1 MKTVEEI
8 IKWLEYA
15 ISFSKW
21 GINSLRDFPTFP
33 KKGGAGGDSLGNNSG
48 KTTGNS

>member
-33 KKGGAGGDSLGNNSG
+33 KKGSDSKSGDGL
-48 KTTGNS
+48 

>member
-1 MKTVEEI
+1 VKTVEEI

-21 GINSLRDFPTFP
+21 GINSLRDFPPFP
-33 KKGGAGGDSLGNNSG
+33 KKTSNTNTNEGI
-48 KTTGNS
+48 

>member
-8 IKWLEYA
+8 IKYLEYA
-15 ISFSKW
+15 IAFSKW

-33 KKGGAGGDSLGNNSG
+33 KKGQDGGNSVSGN
-48 KTTGNS
+48 TTGTN

>member
-1 MKTVEEI
+1 VKTVEEI

-21 GINSLRDFPTFP
+21 GINSLRDFPPFP
-33 KKGGAGGDSLGNNSG
+33 KKGQDG
-48 KTTGNS
+48 GNSVSGNSAGTN

>member
-1 MKTVEEI
+1 VKTVEEI

-21 GINSLRDFPTFP
+21 GINSLRDFPPFP
-33 KKGGAGGDSLGNNSG
+33 KKGEDSIGDNSG
-48 KTTGNS
+48 KTTGSS

>member
-21 GINSLRDFPTFP
+21 GIDSLRTFPTFP
-33 KKGGAGGDSLGNNSG
+33 KKGEASIGNTSG
-48 KTTGNS
+48 KTGGGS

>member
-21 GINSLRDFPTFP
+21 GINSLRDFPPFP
-33 KKGGAGGDSLGNNSG
+33 KKGETNIADNSG
-48 KTTGNS
+48 KTTGSS

>member
-1 MKTVEEI
+1 VKTVEEI

-21 GINSLRDFPTFP
+21 GINSLRDFPAFP
-33 KKGGAGGDSLGNNSG
+33 KKGEGGDSLGNHSG
-48 KTTGNS
+48 KTTGSS

>member
-1 MKTVEEI
+1 VKTVEEI

-21 GINSLRDFPTFP
+21 GITSLRDFPPFP
-33 KKGGAGGDSLGNNSG
+33 KKGENSVGDSSG
-48 KTTGNS
+48 KTTGTN